1 MKIPEISG
9 VHRPP
14 EGQGQNG
21 VTRAQSWTG
30 GGGGGVARGGRYG
43 KNITIFLEISQ
54 FTILSRFFCHVG
66 FSILQVV

>member
-14 EGQGQNG
+14 EVKWRDEGTI
-21 VTRAQSWTG
+21 VEW
-30 GGGGGVARGGRYG
+30 GVARGGRYG
-43 KNITIFLEISQ
+43 KNITFFFFLNI
-54 FTILSRFFCHVG
+54 TILCHVG

>member
-30 GGGGGVARGGRYG
+30 GGVARGGRYG
-43 KNITIFLEISQ
+43 KNIKFRNIMIHNFI
-54 FTILSRFFCHVG
+54 TILCHVV